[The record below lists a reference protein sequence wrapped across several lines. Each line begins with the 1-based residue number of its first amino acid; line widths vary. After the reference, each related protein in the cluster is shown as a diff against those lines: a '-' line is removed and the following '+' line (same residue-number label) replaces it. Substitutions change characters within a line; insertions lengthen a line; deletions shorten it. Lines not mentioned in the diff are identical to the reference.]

1 VRNSDA
7 FCSKSVIRR
16 RAKRR
21 PQGAGICVADLFQ
34 RAIAEI
40 GDFDPHE

>member
-1 VRNSDA
+1 
-7 FCSKSVIRR
+7 VIRR

-21 PQGAGICVADLFQ
+21 PQGAGLCVADLFR

-40 GDFDPHE
+40 INLDPDE